1 MKRPPAPI
9 ADAELMSARLALSR
23 FVQREADR
31 TAGELG
37 FGWRPAER
45 APADLEELTAEFR
58 ACQASGLPLRV
69 LRGFSEN
76 TIFDGE
82 ATNWAMR
89 YLHDTRHVWLGADF
103 STEAELLVASC
114 HLARARD
121 AGLPVAS
128 LPYALLLADTVG
140 QTLYVARTGRFVAH
154 QLAFAVD
161 CVRLEFDAAVRREV
175 ERSVVEG
182 TAS

>member
-1 MKRPPAPI
+1 MTALCLI
-9 ADAELMSARLALSR
+9 SDTELAEARLALSC
-23 FVQREADR
+23 FVRQEARR

-45 APADLEELTAEFR
+45 APSDLEDLTREFR
-58 ACQASGLPLRV
+58 SCQASGLPLRV
-69 LRGFSEN
+69 LRGFSDG
-76 TIFDGE
+76 TVFDSP

-89 YLHDTRHVWLGADF
+89 FVHDTRHVWLGADF

-121 AGLPVAS
+121 EGLPVGS
-128 LPYALLLADTVG
+128 LPYVLLMADTVG
-140 QTLYVARTGRFVAH
+140 QTLYVARTGRFVVH
-154 QLAFAVD
+154 QLDFALD
-161 CVRLEFDAAVRREV
+161 CVRFDFDTAVRREA
-175 ERSVVEG
+175 ERFVVDG